1 MVPDGG
7 IEALTAS
14 MLQRESAYASENEAK
29 CRRDLKDALQTVV
42 DWVVHKEQLFAPR
55 EEGNREWFTYA
66 LQEETSMAVQSFFAF
81 GVQPFRRCPKHG
93 TEYEEPA
100 LTIFLDVSPPRDGA
114 ADFAQAFS
122 HFFRERSRGSCPQC
136 GERLTLGRTVVST
149 PAVLFVDLVE
159 QETDLQFFELKT
171 KVTLGGRAYAL
182 SGRICA
188 LEAGGYHF
196 TAIARHAASA
206 YSPHREG
213 VYLYDD
219 QDGRA
224 MFRPDS
230 SHAELTRPRKHAILA
245 VYVAEE
251 GGSQLGVV
259 HDHIPVAE
267 PKAKKRSSRRLFQV
281 PASSTWMKGAHSDHS
296 KSKQSLKFWDVSA
309 GRSPQMP
316 DALAGFRFARG
327 RDGQLQTQRTDYPA
341 RKRLRSTISSQRTVS
356 LDMAQTDWRPH
367 HRRASATQ

>member
-281 PASSTWMKGAHSDHS
+281 PASSTWMK
-296 KSKQSLKFWDVSA
+296 
-309 GRSPQMP
+309 
-316 DALAGFRFARG
+316 
-327 RDGQLQTQRTDYPA
+327 
-341 RKRLRSTISSQRTVS
+341 
-356 LDMAQTDWRPH
+356 
-367 HRRASATQ
+367 